1 MRPVNRKVKP
11 SIAIIWKQLSN
22 GCRLVN
28 SFWIIS
34 VFEHPPPPPRLVA
47 AYYLHLPDARA
58 IFLNKDLL
66 CNRTCFVT
74 KGAKHTVG
82 GTNGKDPSF

>member
-22 GCRLVN
+22 ECRLVN

-34 VFEHPPPPPRLVA
+34 VFEHPPPPPLSGCILFA
-47 AYYLHLPDARA
+47 PPDARA